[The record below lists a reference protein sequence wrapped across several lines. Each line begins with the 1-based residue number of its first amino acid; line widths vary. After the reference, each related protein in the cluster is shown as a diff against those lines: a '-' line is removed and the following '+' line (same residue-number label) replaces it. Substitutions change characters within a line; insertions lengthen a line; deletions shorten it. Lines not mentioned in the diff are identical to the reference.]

1 MKRRIA
7 ISLTAACLIALTAS
21 IASAEVTPAK
31 VFGPNMVLQRG
42 RPVPIWGTA
51 TPGDTLTVTFAGQ
64 TKTATTDKNGRWRI
78 TLDPLQASS
87 KSRVLAVQSEIEN
100 RKLEIENV
108 LVGDVWLCSG
118 QSNMAFALRSAASA
132 KTELPAANH
141 PGIRLLHMIQGTPG
155 GRSVYGPKELA
166 RCTPK
171 KYFAGAWTACTPET
185 AKNFSAVA
193 YFFGRDVHQA
203 AGVPVGLI
211 HNAVGGTPT
220 EAWISRATLQADPKF
235 RELLTDWP
243 ASKQLH
249 PFMAERS
256 SIHLKS
262 WREAGEKARAAGQ
275 SVPPMPGHPFK
286 PAFLYEAGIAP
297 LMPLAIRGAI
307 WYQGESN
314 STNPQL
320 HERLFPAMI
329 RDWRKGWGQAL
340 GAPGGGDFP
349 FLFVQLPGMGT
360 SKGYRA
366 EKWPEFREG
375 QARALSLPNTGMAVT
390 IDVGNPTNVHPQNK
404 RAVGQRLAL
413 IARAKVYGEKV
424 VHSGPVLTSLA
435 AAADGQ
441 SLKLTFDC
449 VGGGLTVR
457 GGGKLTG
464 FESAGRDGKFTPAEA
479 TIQGDTVI
487 VAAEGAPTA
496 VRYAWAPF
504 PDANLINKEGL
515 PAAPFRAKVPR
526 D

>member
-1 MKRRIA
+1 MMKQRIP
-7 ISLTAACLIALTAS
+7 ISLTVACLIALTAPP
-21 IASAEVTPAK
+21 ASADVTLAK
-31 VFGPNMVLQRG
+31 VFGSNMVLQRD
-42 RPVPIWGTA
+42 RPAPIWGAA

-64 TKTATTDKNGRWRI
+64 THTATADKKGNWRI
-78 TLDPLQASS
+78 TLTPLKASA
-87 KSRVLAVQSEIEN
+87 KGRPLAVQSTIDNRQSTIED
-100 RKLEIENV
+100 V

-132 KTELPAANH
+132 KTELPAADH
-141 PGIRLLHMIQGTPG
+141 PRIRLLHMIQGTPG

-166 RCTPK
+166 RCTPE
-171 KYFAGAWTACTPET
+171 KYFAGTWTTCTPET

-193 YFFGRDVHQA
+193 YFFGRDLHQA
-203 AGVPVGLI
+203 TRVPVGLI

-220 EAWISRATLQADPKF
+220 EAWMSRATLEADPQF
-235 RELLTDWP
+235 RELLEDWP

-249 PFMAERS
+249 PFMSERS
-256 SIHLKS
+256 SIHLKA
-262 WREAGEKARAAGQ
+262 WREAATKAKAAGQ
-275 SVPPMPGHPFK
+275 PAPPMPGHPFK
-286 PAFLYEAGIAP
+286 PAFLYESGIAP
-297 LMPLAIRGAI
+297 LMPFAIRGVI

-329 RDWRKGWGQAL
+329 RDWRKGWGQKEL
-340 GAPGGGDFP
+340 P

-390 IDVGNPTNVHPQNK
+390 IDVGNPTNVHPRDK
-404 RAVGQRLAL
+404 RTVGRRLAL
-413 IARAKVYGEKV
+413 IARAKVYGEKIV
-424 VHSGPVLTSLA
+424 CSGPALKSLT
-435 AAADGQ
+435 AAADGRGVT
-441 SLKLTFDC
+441 LTFDC
-449 VGGGLTVR
+449 IGGGLAVR

-464 FESAGRDGKFTPAEA
+464 FETAGRDGKFTPAEA
-479 TIQGDTVI
+479 TIQGDTVL
-487 VAAEGAPTA
+487 VATTGKPTA
-496 VRYAWAPF
+496 IRYAWAPF

-515 PAAPFRAKVPR
+515 PAAPFRTNVGK